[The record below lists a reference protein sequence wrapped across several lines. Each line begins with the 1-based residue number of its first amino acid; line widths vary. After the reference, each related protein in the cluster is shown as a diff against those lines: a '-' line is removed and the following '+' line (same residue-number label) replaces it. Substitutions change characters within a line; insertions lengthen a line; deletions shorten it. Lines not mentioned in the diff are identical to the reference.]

1 MNILINLTLMLAL
14 IVGVMTLPLLYWQ
27 GFRARPGTT
36 LLCTLL
42 ALFVLVGAA
51 MSFDLLFPGSR
62 TSMPPNAPHYSYYSM
77 RCGQP

>member
-51 MSFDLLFPGSR
+51 MSFDRLFPGCRARVPAGWSR
-62 TSMPPNAPHYSYYSM
+62 IQSYD
-77 RCGQP
+77 CGR